1 MAVHHIEARFARWL
15 LRARDLAGS
24 DHLPFTQEFLA
35 EMLGVQRSSISPV
48 AHTFQ
53 RAGMIRYARGKIEIL
68 HVEALRESACECYE
82 AVRASYN
89 SLFDES
95 GSLSLGNG

>member
-1 MAVHHIEARFARWL
+1 

-35 EMLGVQRSSISPV
+35 EMLGVQRTSISPV

-53 RAGMIRYARGKIEIL
+53 RAGIIRYGRGRIEVL
-68 HVEALRESACECYE
+68 DVEALRQSACECYE

-89 SLFDES
+89 SLRDGS
-95 GSLSLGNG
+95 GTLASEKG